1 MGKAAELSRHFISR
15 VVVTLINRVAHTT
28 KRISR
33 HRASI
38 AHPLS
43 HVESALNVVAPVVI
57 TASVGAVGALSITL

>member
-33 HRASI
+33 HRISI
-38 AHPLS
+38 ALTLS
-43 HVESALNVVAPVVI
+43 RVESALNVVAPVVI